1 MQKALIPLDEDI
13 RIAELDIYDILDTAD
28 EKEYDQL
35 TELIKQITRCTYV
48 GISFI
53 DRSRQ
58 WFKSRVGFSFTEI
71 PRDMSLCA
79 KTILQREIVV
89 VNDLE
94 GVEELINTP
103 GATGGLKVRFYA
115 STPIVSNRGQNLG
128 TVCVFDPLPH
138 SLDSEQLRSLEI
150 ISLQVTRLL
159 ELRVKNRL
167 IIKKSAELLDI
178 ERKTIQYTLTEQEKE
193 RQAIGVELHE
203 NLAQTV
209 ATCMMYLSFAAD
221 GKNDLTFLQ
230 KTKTELNNMLGEM
243 RRLSKS
249 FNPLRLPYIDLK
261 SIVKE
266 SVEQATRETELKIK
280 FSWKGK
286 AENVSPNTAANLFR
300 IITQYLRLLDGKKD
314 VSSVYLKLVVDKT
327 IEMEVTDDGRHYRS
341 GELQHTAEF
350 NTIATRIHLC
360 QGIYDLK
367 NMKGQGNMFI
377 ARLPLYDS
385 RQLV

>member
-1 MQKALIPLDEDI
+1 MQKAMIPLTEDI
-13 RIAELDIYDILDTAD
+13 RLTELEIYDILDTSE

-35 TELIKQITRCTYV
+35 AELIKQITRCSFV

-53 DRSRQ
+53 DQSRQ
-58 WFKSRVGFSFTEI
+58 WFKSRIGLRLPEI
-71 PRDMSLCA
+71 PRASALCA
-79 KTILQREIVV
+79 HTILQRDTLLVKDVLSDDRFEY
-89 VNDLE
+89 
-94 GVEELINTP
+94 TP
-103 GATGGLKVRFYA
+103 QLFDGSVVRFYA

-128 TVCVFDPLPH
+128 TVCVFDPHCH
-138 SLDSEQLRSLEI
+138 SLSSEQIRSIET
-150 ISLQVTRLL
+150 ISQQVTRLL
-159 ELRVKNRL
+159 ELRVKNKL

-193 RQAIGVELHE
+193 RQAIGFELHE

-221 GKNDLTFLQ
+221 AKADTTFIQ
-230 KTKTELNNMLGEM
+230 KTKAELNNMLGEL

-249 FNPLRLPYIDLK
+249 FNPLRFPYIDLK
-261 SIVKE
+261 SIVRE
-266 SVEQATRETELKIK
+266 SIEQATRESSLVIT

-300 IITQYLRLLDGKKD
+300 IITQYLRLLDAKKEVAN
-314 VSSVYLKLVVDKT
+314 VSLKIAVDKT
-327 IEMEVTDDGRHYRS
+327 IEMEITDDGRPLRS

-360 QGIYDLK
+360 KGIYDLT
-367 NMKGQGNMFI
+367 NMEGRGNLFI
-377 ARLPLYDS
+377 ARLPLHDS
-385 RQLV
+385 RHLV

>member
-1 MQKALIPLDEDI
+1 MHKALIPLDEDI
-13 RIAELDIYDILDTAD
+13 RLAELDIYDILDTAG

-53 DRSRQ
+53 DKSRQ
-58 WFKSRVGFSFTEI
+58 WFKSRIGFGLSEI
-71 PRDMSLCA
+71 PRDISLCSA
-79 KTILQREIVV
+79 TILQRGIVL
-89 VNDLE
+89 VNDLQNDE
-94 GVEELINTP
+94 GVCFNPEAIP
-103 GATGGLKVRFYA
+103 GLRPRFYA
-115 STPIVSNRGQNLG
+115 SAPIVSNRGQNLG
-128 TVCVFDPLPH
+128 TVCVFDPHPH
-138 SLDSEQLRSLEI
+138 SLDPDQLRSMEI

-221 GKNDLTFLQ
+221 AKDDLTFLQ

-300 IITQYLRLLDGKKD
+300 IITQYLRLLDGKKE
-314 VSSVYLKLVVDKT
+314 VTSVDLKFVVDKT
-327 IEMEVTDDGRHYRS
+327 IEMEITDDGRPYRS

-367 NMKGQGNMFI
+367 NIKGSGNLFI